1 MKVKFTSFLCAF
13 AILVSLFAM
22 PVSAAE
28 VFDENTVD
36 IPDIPFSN
44 DSYDAKELE
53 ENTQFYDLTSG
64 GAVLGNFENN
74 DARSASS
81 VTQEFSG
88 YITEQGAFQY
98 VPLNLSS
105 GQIVHATL
113 RCPENRLL
121 DYDLMLCS
129 VDEEGNLTP
138 VATCGLDTYVDP
150 DTGKTVD
157 ESLSYIHNQAST
169 QTYAVVVL
177 AVSGSSETD
186 PFTLTVSLDV
196 AGSYDDNEPND
207 NAFKATQLNLSSTEP
222 YSASTSAS
230 LNVVNDQD
238 WYVIS
243 IRWKGPY
250 EIKAGNYSVKVY
262 SVQDENALKSVRKS
276 GGNFILGNDSPVYYI
291 KVFSNL
297 SAEDFAYGP
306 YTLTVTD
313 QSKYASFGTAFD
325 LGDWTS
331 TNRPRPGAIPSGQY
345 IAYYK
350 FDIGPEDKVYASIT
364 RDLNSGPQTIA
375 LYDASGEYVDS
386 RNSETGGVIT
396 SASGRK
402 RLIIPIDGSEC
413 KGTAYL
419 CVIRKDD
426 SYMNPSIATRLQRMS
441 GTYKSSETATA
452 TNTGYS
458 TIINC
463 NLRNTASIPETAV
476 VESVKVSVGYSTNV
490 SGARPGMVYY
500 LRPEGRDWFEET
512 NTLHKFDIGLK
523 DNINVRGNWQ
533 FRVYQTVYLGN
544 ITTKYLNLTLD
555 FTWYADIA
563 ENNYDLFG
571 VSYG

>member
-1 MKVKFTSFLCAF
+1 
-13 AILVSLFAM
+13 
-22 PVSAAE
+22 
-28 VFDENTVD
+28 
-36 IPDIPFSN
+36 
-44 DSYDAKELE
+44 
-53 ENTQFYDLTSG
+53 
-64 GAVLGNFENN
+64 
-74 DARSASS
+74 
-81 VTQEFSG
+81 
-88 YITEQGAFQY
+88 
-98 VPLNLSS
+98 
-105 GQIVHATL
+105 
-113 RCPENRLL
+113 
-121 DYDLMLCS
+121 MLCS

-243 IRWKGPY
+243 IRRKGPY
-250 EIKAGNYSVKVY
+250 EIKAGNYSVEVY

-276 GGNFILGNDSPVYYI
+276 GGNFILDNDSPVYYI

>member
-36 IPDIPFSN
+36 IPDILFSN

-230 LNVVNDQD
+230 LNVVNDQG

-325 LGDWTS
+325 LGNWTS
-331 TNRPRPGAIPSGQY
+331 TNRPRPGVIPAGQY

-364 RDLNSGPQTIA
+364 RDLNSGPQIIA

>member
-28 VFDENTVD
+28 VFDERTVD
-36 IPDIPFSN
+36 IPDILFSN

-129 VDEEGNLTP
+129 VDDEGNLTP

-157 ESLSYIHNQAST
+157 ESLSYIHNQASD

-243 IRWKGPY
+243 IRRKGPY
-250 EIKAGNYSVKVY
+250 EIKAGNYSVEVY

-276 GGNFILGNDSPVYYI
+276 GGNFILDNDSPVYYI

-297 SAEDFAYGP
+297 SVEDFAYGP

-313 QSKYASFGTAFD
+313 QSKYASFETAFD

-331 TNRPRPGAIPSGQY
+331 TNRPRPGVIPAGQY
-345 IAYYK
+345 IAFYK

-463 NLRNTASIPETAV
+463 NLSNTASIPKSAV
-476 VESVKVSVGYSTNV
+476 VESVKVSVGYSPSV

-500 LRPEGRDWFEET
+500 LRPEGSDWFEEI

-523 DNINVRGNWQ
+523 DNIKVRTNWQ

>member
-1 MKVKFTSFLCAF
+1 M
-13 AILVSLFAM
+13 
-22 PVSAAE
+22 
-28 VFDENTVD
+28 
-36 IPDIPFSN
+36 
-44 DSYDAKELE
+44 
-53 ENTQFYDLTSG
+53 
-64 GAVLGNFENN
+64 
-74 DARSASS
+74 
-81 VTQEFSG
+81 
-88 YITEQGAFQY
+88 
-98 VPLNLSS
+98 
-105 GQIVHATL
+105 
-113 RCPENRLL
+113 
-121 DYDLMLCS
+121 
-129 VDEEGNLTP
+129 
-138 VATCGLDTYVDP
+138 
-150 DTGKTVD
+150 
-157 ESLSYIHNQAST
+157 
-169 QTYAVVVL
+169 
-177 AVSGSSETD
+177 
-186 PFTLTVSLDV
+186 
-196 AGSYDDNEPND
+196 
-207 NAFKATQLNLSSTEP
+207 
-222 YSASTSAS
+222 
-230 LNVVNDQD
+230 VNDQG

-325 LGDWTS
+325 LGNWTS

>member
-36 IPDIPFSN
+36 IPDILFSN

-243 IRWKGPY
+243 IRRKGPY
-250 EIKAGNYSVKVY
+250 EIKAGNYFVEVY

-276 GGNFILGNDSPVYYI
+276 GGNFILDNDSPVYYI

-452 TNTGYS
+452 TNTGHS

>member
-28 VFDENTVD
+28 VFDESTVD
-36 IPDIPFSN
+36 IPDILFSN

-129 VDEEGNLTP
+129 VDDEGNLTP

-157 ESLSYIHNQAST
+157 ESLSYIHNQASD

-243 IRWKGPY
+243 IRRKGPY
-250 EIKAGNYSVKVY
+250 EIKAGNYFVEVY

-276 GGNFILGNDSPVYYI
+276 GGNFILDNDSPVYYI

-500 LRPEGRDWFEET
+500 LRPEGRDWFEES

>member
-1 MKVKFTSFLCAF
+1 MLRAEQ
-13 AILVSLFAM
+13 AQGLVRRPGLA
-22 PVSAAE
+22 
-28 VFDENTVD
+28 D
-36 IPDIPFSN
+36 
-44 DSYDAKELE
+44 
-53 ENTQFYDLTSG
+53 
-64 GAVLGNFENN
+64 
-74 DARSASS
+74 SASS
-81 VTQEFSG
+81 C
-88 YITEQGAFQY
+88 GA
-98 VPLNLSS
+98 
-105 GQIVHATL
+105 
-113 RCPENRLL
+113 E
-121 DYDLMLCS
+121 
-129 VDEEGNLTP
+129 
-138 VATCGLDTYVDP
+138 
-150 DTGKTVD
+150 
-157 ESLSYIHNQAST
+157 AST
-169 QTYAVVVL
+169 ANWRL
-177 AVSGSSETD
+177 CFPSGGTQGSRDHLRTSSLTWRGWTISQGVGEDKTD
-186 PFTLTVSLDV
+186 
-196 AGSYDDNEPND
+196 SYDDNEPND

-250 EIKAGNYSVKVY
+250 EIKVGNYSVKVY

-331 TNRPRPGAIPSGQY
+331 TNRPRPGVIPAGQY

-364 RDLNSGPQTIA
+364 RDLNSGPQIIA
-375 LYDASGEYVDS
+375 LYDASGEYVDGRS
-386 RNSETGGVIT
+386 SEEGGVIT

-402 RLIIPIDGSEC
+402 RLIIPIDGNKC

-419 CVIRKDD
+419 CAAREDD

-463 NLRNTASIPETAV
+463 NLR
-476 VESVKVSVGYSTNV
+476 
-490 SGARPGMVYY
+490 
-500 LRPEGRDWFEET
+500 PEGRDWFEEI
-512 NTLHKFDIGLK
+512 NTLHKFGIGLK
-523 DNINVRGNWQ
+523 DNIPVLPLR
-533 FRVYQTVYLGN
+533 
-544 ITTKYLNLTLD
+544 I
-555 FTWYADIA
+555 
-563 ENNYDLFG
+563 E
-571 VSYG
+571 